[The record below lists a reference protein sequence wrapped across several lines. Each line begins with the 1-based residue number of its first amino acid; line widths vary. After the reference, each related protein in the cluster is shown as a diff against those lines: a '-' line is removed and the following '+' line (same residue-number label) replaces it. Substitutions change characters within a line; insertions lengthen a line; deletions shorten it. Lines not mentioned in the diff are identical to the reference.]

1 MLKISF
7 YAVYRWLAQARRRWV
22 NKASDTSVRRFSCVE
37 SSIFAGDCAS
47 RFRYCRLLFLLRFRW
62 HCWGVEAVGRGCVGF
77 VDFASRRWRVE
88 CVQSG
93 RWAVDCDRVGCVHDC
108 GDGTRH
114 DRRSAARACWRRS
127 AGGRRD
133 CVDGRSAG
141 ILGRMGRGADDPVRR
156 GDRGI
161 PAQSKA
167 ESNLTALIDAA
178 PRTAHVV
185 SAARHAGAC
194 ARVGQRAYGRRDR
207 RRISYCQSVRIL
219 EKRTTKTVK
228 SVLCV

>member
-1 MLKISF
+1 MRRIIDICWRLCKQVPLLPITILS
-7 YAVYRWLAQARRRWV
+7 AIPLA
-22 NKASDTSVRRFSCVE
+22 
-37 SSIFAGDCAS
+37 
-47 RFRYCRLLFLLRFRW
+47 LLGEW
-62 HCWGVEAVGRGCVGF
+62 KPWGEA
-77 VDFASRRWRVE
+77 E

-141 ILGRMGRGADDPVRR
+141 ILGRMGRGADDLVRR
-156 GDRGI
+156 SDRGI
-161 PAQSKA
+161 RAVKGRKQPDRADRRG
-167 ESNLTALIDAA
+167 TANRA
-178 PRTAHVV
+178 RGR
-185 SAARHAGAC
+185 AARHAGAC

-207 RRISYCQSVRIL
+207 RRISYCQSVRFW
-219 EKRTTKTVK
+219 RNGQPRR
-228 SVLCV
+228 